1 MWLIRHGHHRMART
15 MNAVSIGLGT
25 QAIVN
30 NYTEPLIFA
39 R

>member
-1 MWLIRHGHHRMART
+1 MART

-25 QAIVN
+25 QAVVN
-30 NYTEPLIFA
+30 NYTEPLVFA

>member
-1 MWLIRHGHHRMART
+1 

>member
-1 MWLIRHGHHRMART
+1 MART

-25 QAIVN
+25 QAVVH
-30 NYTEPLIFA
+30 NYTEPLVFA